1 MKVLWFAAAVL
12 TAVVLFV
19 WWSSWYMEEVCNTMR
34 NFLEL
39 LPEGEGRDL
48 RSFGVSYRRAE
59 EYWFSRRLWIQM
71 IVGKKGAQEVC
82 GRLVEMGMRYIGDD
96 MVGYNTDREGLKLYL
111 EELGK
116 AEKVSWEGLL

>member
-1 MKVLWFAAAVL
+1 
-12 TAVVLFV
+12 
-19 WWSSWYMEEVCNTMR
+19 MEEVCNTMR
-34 NFLEL
+34 SFLEQL
-39 LPEGEGRDL
+39 SEGEGRDL

-71 IVGKKGAQEVC
+71 IIGKKETQEVC

-96 MVGYNTDREGLKLYL
+96 MVGYNTDRERLKLYL

-116 AEKVSWEGLL
+116 AEKVSWKGLL

>member
-1 MKVLWFAAAVL
+1 
-12 TAVVLFV
+12 
-19 WWSSWYMEEVCNTMR
+19 
-34 NFLEL
+34 
-39 LPEGEGRDL
+39 
-48 RSFGVSYRRAE
+48 
-59 EYWFSRRLWIQM
+59 M
-71 IVGKKGAQEVC
+71 IIGKKETQEVC